1 MIYRAEYHSSPLKR
15 FKEILMNLEEAI
27 SLLKNAV
34 KYSEVKNQK
43 HIDLTLCSADERPKY
58 QKALVIVNDEVKKGT
73 LTDSELKSRLTLD

>member
-1 MIYRAEYHSSPLKR
+1 
-15 FKEILMNLEEAI
+15 MNLEEAI

-58 QKALVIVNDEVKKGT
+58 QKALVILNDEVKKGT
-73 LTDSELKSRLTLD
+73 LTETELKTKLTLD